1 MAGRISTLRKLVRR
15 GWPLALEAKRRWD
28 RMSPEE
34 KERYKRQA
42 RDLAQRG
49 RDTIAKRR
57 GGGGRRGGRRSR

>member
-1 MAGRISTLRKLVRR
+1 MAGRIAMLRKLARR

-34 KERYKRQA
+34 KERYKTQA
-42 RDLAQRG
+42 RQYAQRG

-57 GGGGRRGGRRSR
+57 KPPR